1 MKTILLMITLFT
13 LSSASKDMDCSKL
26 LKRSIND
33 LNRANT
39 SKRIDMRNM
48 YATRSVASSNI
59 YKLCIEVNE
68 DFSVDKIKKMLK
80 KVK

>member
-48 YATRSVASSNI
+48 YATRSVANSNI